1 MYCRNCGKKLDTEAE
16 FCNECLAKFDD
27 FGDDGEEV
35 VESKNEVEQTIT
47 DSTYSYSSQVAYQ
60 PEKRTQAQPEG
71 SIMAGFGPALTGTI
85 LSIFG
90 IVFIM
95 VTFILSTSLGVCEIV
110 TDAFI
115 QNAPANSDVLY
126 LTIDEFNVLKG
137 TTWIM
142 FLISLGLLIPSLILG
157 IKSIKTFVKAKREGL
172 RKKPIPALA
181 MGIETTAVTGFGILY
196 AFLTLIMLLLI

>member
-47 DSTYSYSSQVAYQ
+47 DSTYSYSSQVDYQ

-142 FLISLGLLIPSLILG
+142 F
-157 IKSIKTFVKAKREGL
+157 F
-172 RKKPIPALA
+172 
-181 MGIETTAVTGFGILY
+181 
-196 AFLTLIMLLLI
+196 TLIHCFII